1 MAEMVGRKH
10 YFRELSPWIQ
20 ETLNLF
26 KNKEDVELH
35 VVAPNYA
42 SNIDKFCEKDGICF
56 HFYKYAPSVL
66 SAFMLVLVKLFV
78 KHDEPYKIA
87 ERTANLA
94 TRFIFP
100 RHKIP
105 KIINKIQPDLIHMYG
120 SENLDYNVGILPFLD
135 KIPVLLS
142 IQGYAYLMK
151 KTKNRFI
158 QNSNNLRKKYEK
170 IINTRIK
177 YVTNYGIDYGFE
189 PFENGQKKYVL
200 SAITRIPKEDAS
212 ETTKKYDIVFYAR
225 INEEKGVEDLLHA
238 VGLLKREGFP
248 YKTIIVG
255 KAEETYLEKLKH
267 IVKEETVEELIE
279 FTGFLNDHEDVYK
292 IAASSKVLAFPS
304 HNDVSP
310 NTVREA
316 MFMKLPVV
324 AYGIG
329 GIPFFNVHSES
340 LCLVDEI
347 DVNRFADALHKVIY
361 NDDYRNRLIDNA
373 YKEAINYYAPN
384 RIYEQSINIYR
395 EILGDL

>member
-1 MAEMVGRKH
+1 
-10 YFRELSPWIQ
+10 
-20 ETLNLF
+20 
-26 KNKEDVELH
+26 
-35 VVAPNYA
+35 
-42 SNIDKFCEKDGICF
+42 
-56 HFYKYAPSVL
+56 
-66 SAFMLVLVKLFV
+66 
-78 KHDEPYKIA
+78 
-87 ERTANLA
+87 
-94 TRFIFP
+94 
-100 RHKIP
+100 
-105 KIINKIQPDLIHMYG
+105 
-120 SENLDYNVGILPFLD
+120 
-135 KIPVLLS
+135 
-142 IQGYAYLMK
+142 MK